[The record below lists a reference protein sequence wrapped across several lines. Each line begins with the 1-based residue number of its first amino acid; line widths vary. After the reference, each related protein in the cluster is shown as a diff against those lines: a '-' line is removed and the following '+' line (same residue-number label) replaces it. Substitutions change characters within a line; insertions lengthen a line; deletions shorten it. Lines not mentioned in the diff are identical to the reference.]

1 MIENTQRAESVGL
14 PERWAEVM
22 IECNEITAG
31 GIRKAKELYI
41 LRRTEAVDRYR
52 DCLHG
57 VYQMYTFL

>member
-14 PERWAEVM
+14 PEKWAEV
-22 IECNEITAG
+22 IQ
-31 GIRKAKELYI
+31 KAKELYI